1 MVLACRKRFMMMNLL
16 SLRPMHVVLAGR
28 TRLLVRRV
36 AIEHGGRCKALHRQ
50 CKGQEPED
58 CDLEE
63 AGHGRQYKS
72 EIRG

>member
-1 MVLACRKRFMMMNLL
+1 MVLACRKLFMMMSLL
-16 SLRPMHVVLAGR
+16 SLRPMHAVLAGR
-28 TRLLVRRV
+28 LMGRV

-72 EIRG
+72 EIRD

>member
-1 MVLACRKRFMMMNLL
+1 MVLACRKLFMMMSLL
-16 SLRPMHVVLAGR
+16 SLCPMHAVLAGR
-28 TRLLVRRV
+28 LMGRA
-36 AIEHGGRCKALHRQ
+36 AIRHGGRCKALHRQ
-50 CKGQEPED
+50 SKGQEPED